1 MSATPSQRLS
11 PSDRRCPLA
20 GGAAQGER
28 GEAGRLRRGLLACLT
43 LACFLQPFSAQAQEP
58 QCTPSEQDLQEAQA
72 LFIAGSTAVDSGR
85 WADAIDSFERAY
97 ALSCRV
103 AALYNLAMAL
113 RALGRH
119 REARDT
125 FDRLVRVH
133 PEIPDDLRET
143 VANFRRE
150 EANRVAVLEL
160 AGIAPEL
167 DPEVSF
173 DGQTVR
179 HGGSR
184 PILIETDAGSHSLVA
199 RIPEHQPFLW
209 EGQLSDGQRE
219 IIDVVFQ
226 PIPTAEGG
234 IDPFVVIGPVL
245 AAVAVGVAIGVGLYL
260 QDEAQLRGHSPRM
273 VTIEGGL

>member
-1 MSATPSQRLS
+1 MSAAALHRL
-11 PSDRRCPLA
+11 
-20 GGAAQGER
+20 G
-28 GEAGRLRRGLLACLT
+28 LACLALVLT
-43 LACFLQPFSAQAQEP
+43 LHASSARAQGGGCNPTDE
-58 QCTPSEQDLQEAQA
+58 DLEEAQA
-72 LFIAGSTAVDSGR
+72 LFIAGSAAVDSGR

-133 PEIPDDLRET
+133 PDIPDELRQT

-160 AGIAPEL
+160 AGVEPDLSPEI
-167 DPEVSF
+167 SF
-173 DGQTVR
+173 DGRAVPDE
-179 HGGSR
+179 GER
-184 PILIETDAGSHSLVA
+184 PIVVETDAGSHSLVA

-209 EGQLSDGQRE
+209 EGELRDGQRE
-219 IIDVVFQ
+219 RIDVIFEPV
-226 PIPTAEGG
+226 PTAEGG
-234 IDPFVVIGPVL
+234 LDPFVIIGPVL
-245 AAVAVGVAIGVGLYL
+245 AAVVIGVAIGVGVYL
-260 QDEAQLRGHSPRM
+260 QDDAQLQPLSDRT
-273 VTIEGGL
+273 VTVGEGP